1 MAYKGYEG
9 LLGEWGE
16 AIPYSTF
23 ESEAGMRKSSQKL
36 AAKAELTKQLREAEP
51 EGATSAYFTGG
62 QRGNALAHYG
72 AQAKRFGERRA
83 RVIGAEGRVAGGVES
98 EEQINKL
105 QYIGQNLE
113 DMIDAEKETVKAKG
127 EFDRATGKAVAQ
139 YASMG
144 VGMGL
149 AASVALYNK
158 HDAMKKSLT
167 PEEQA
172 ELDAQREAEIEE
184 RKKLALEGLGRA
196 GDLPGIEEAERAKL
210 LQEQERSKIMGKSES
225 ALTEAGALGHDERVF
240 HKAAPARYGVDPIT
254 GKSVRGSLDGEGARS
269 PTELL
274 SAARSPDPFTSKLA
288 IHELKRRALAGT
300 LPPALLR
307 LPQFR
312 DLDDSAKIT
321 VGRYGGGSGYS
332 AALGDAGASLA
343 LDPVYGNPLG
353 SYTVSGDGDI

>member
-113 DMIDAEKETVKAKG
+113 DMIDAEKATVKAKG
-127 EFDRATGKAVAQ
+127 EFERATGKAIAE
-139 YASMG
+139 YATMG
-144 VGMGL
+144 VGMGV

-184 RKKLALEGLGRA
+184 RKKLALEGLGGA

-210 LQEQERSKIMGKSES
+210 LQEQERSKIMGGAES
-225 ALTEAGALGHDERVF
+225 ALTEAGALSPNERVYQGPSRPEGGAMAGRTARSWVDLLKDASGT
-240 HKAAPARYGVDPIT
+240 HRGGTVAPAA
-254 GKSVRGSLDGEGARS
+254 LQ
-269 PTELL
+269 EL
-274 SAARSPDPFTSKLA
+274 
-288 IHELKRRALAGT
+288 RRRFYAGQ
-300 LPPALLR
+300 LPPNLLR
-307 LPQFR
+307 SDAFQK
-312 DLDDSAKIT
+312 LDARIGIT
-321 VGRYGGGSGYS
+321 KGGGKYGLSGFGPGYS

-343 LDPVYGNPLG
+343 LDPIYGNPLG

>member
-1 MAYKGYEG
+1 MAYESYEG

-36 AAKAELTKQLREAEP
+36 AAKAELTKQLREAET

-113 DMIDAEKETVKAKG
+113 DMIDAEKATVKAKG

-184 RKKLALEGLGRA
+184 RKKLALGGLEKFHGT
-196 GDLPGIEEAERAKL
+196 EEAERADL
-210 LQEQERSKIMGKSES
+210 LQEQERSKIMGGAES
-225 ALTEAGALGHDERVF
+225 ALTEVGALSPDERVYQGPSRPEGGAMAGRTARSWVDLLKDASGI
-240 HKAAPARYGVDPIT
+240 HRGGTVAPAA
-254 GKSVRGSLDGEGARS
+254 LQ
-269 PTELL
+269 ELRRRFYAGQL
-274 SAARSPDPFTSKLA
+274 PPNLLHSDAFQMLAAR
-288 IHELKRRALAGT
+288 IG
-300 LPPALLR
+300 
-307 LPQFR
+307 
-312 DLDDSAKIT
+312 IT
-321 VGRYGGGSGYS
+321 KGGGKYGLSGFGPGYS

-343 LDPVYGNPLG
+343 LDPIYCNPLG